1 MEDKQPVYING
12 EPVYDL
18 DHYTPGQKR
27 RKATTKNLTKKPT
40 VKYAAS
46 ENALSSKIDKALPKF
61 QNIDELKK
69 EFEQMSETN
78 TNTNQNTNFGK
89 TSMILGILSIFLA
102 DTMILG
108 LPLGVAALITANKS
122 TNPEEENSKKIGR
135 ITAFTGIAIS
145 IIIILTTLITAVT
158 DGITQNWLNNY

>member
-1 MEDKQPVYING
+1 
-12 EPVYDL
+12 
-18 DHYTPGQKR
+18 
-27 RKATTKNLTKKPT
+27 
-40 VKYAAS
+40 
-46 ENALSSKIDKALPKF
+46 
-61 QNIDELKK
+61 
-69 EFEQMSETN
+69 MSEIN

-102 DTMILG
+102 DTLILG
-108 LPLGVAALITANKS
+108 LPLGIAALITANKS

-135 ITAFTGIAIS
+135 ITAFIGIAIS

>member
-27 RKATTKNLTKKPT
+27 HKTTTKNLTKKPT

-46 ENALSSKIDKALPKF
+46 ENSLSSKIDKALPKF
-61 QNIDELKK
+61 QNIDELKR
-69 EFEQMSETN
+69 EFEQTPETN

-89 TSMILGILSIFLA
+89 TSMILGILSIFFS
-102 DTMILG
+102 DTLILG
-108 LPLGVAALITANKS
+108 IPLGVAALITANKS
-122 TNPEEENSKKIGR
+122 TKAEEENSKKIGR
-135 ITAFTGIAIS
+135 ITAVIGIAIS
-145 IIIILTTLITAVT
+145 IIIILTSLITAVT
-158 DGITQNWLNNY
+158 DGTTLNWLNNY